1 MIIKIW
7 KRFLYLEKLRDRFL
21 YFFYFQ
27 QQTHCYLLEHPKR
40 LDRSNVKLK
49 FLRHLK
55 LSRTIFYLKT
65 QRASPRDSFSCRKY
79 NSLSDYFSNFFQ
91 VVRKCPSEDQ
101 EKDWGR
107 TFFGSPKVIWYRYAH
122 FRVTY
127 RRFDKGAPSVVQGLW
142 KSVIYS
148 MTPFSIWNKK
158 GLRVSKTSK

>member
-7 KRFLYLEKLRDRFL
+7 KRFLYLEKLRDTFL

-40 LDRSNVKLK
+40 LDRSNVGLK

-55 LSRTIFYLKT
+55 LNRTIFYL
-65 QRASPRDSFSCRKY
+65 RAQSSSLRDTFSCRKY
-79 NSLSDYFSNFFQ
+79 NSLSDYFWYFSE

-107 TFFGSPKVIWYRYAH
+107 TFFGSPKIIWYRYAH

-142 KSVIYS
+142 KSVINS
-148 MTPFSIWNKK
+148 MIPFSIWNKK
-158 GLRVSKTSK
+158 A